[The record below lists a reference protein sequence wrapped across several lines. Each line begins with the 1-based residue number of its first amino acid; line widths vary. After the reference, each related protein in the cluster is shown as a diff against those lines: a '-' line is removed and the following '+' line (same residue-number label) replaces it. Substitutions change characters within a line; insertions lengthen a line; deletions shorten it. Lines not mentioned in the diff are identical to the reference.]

1 MFIIIYKNNLKL
13 IDITSL
19 VKKKIINLFIIKIT
33 FFNNIINKIH

>member
-19 VKKKIINLFIIKIT
+19 VKKKNNKFIY
-33 FFNNIINKIH
+33 N